1 MLGTLDPSFGCMIA
15 LALGA
20 ALPWL
25 LSARRRLRVIV
36 SLVICLG
43 VAAAVVIAGG
53 VQRSSPRLEI
63 YPEHTR
69 LRVGEKIH
77 YSVFRRDDGA
87 LNWVDGYSLEPKDPD
102 VVRVVDTRWLEAVS
116 PGRTE
121 VLVLSNVGE
130 RVLSIDIDPETAPP
144 MPAVHHSEVDR
155 IVGEELLFV
164 GHANLDGFDHTAVA
178 KPGIDRLVRQF
189 KARGHPVVYFVSR
202 EYPYWY
208 TEDRE
213 PDLAIVSEGQEH
225 QIAVDAKRIVLSG
238 GGFMFCVLRNVQM
251 TLHGMLQAANR
262 DNIEFVFP
270 SDAIWAVDM
279 FTQGQ
284 HRLYPAPM
292 ALLDRLM
299 SERSSEQDRYEQLVV
314 PFLER
319 LFGEFPVV
327 GYPALAPNP
336 PLEELLDG
344 WTIDVAFDGVF
355 LRSYRPGDPTKV
367 IRFDFLSNSAR

>member
-1 MLGTLDPSFGCMIA
+1 MLGTLDPTFGCMIA

-25 LSARRRLRVIV
+25 LSAPRLHRLIV

-43 VAAAVVIAGG
+43 VAATVVIASG

-69 LRVGEKIH
+69 LRVGEQIH
-77 YSVFRRDDGA
+77 YSVFRRDHGA
-87 LNWVDGYSLEPKDPD
+87 LNWADDYSLEPKDPA
-102 VVRVVDTRWLEAVS
+102 VVRVVDTWWLEAVS
-116 PGRTE
+116 PGRTG
-121 VLVLSNVGE
+121 VVVRSDVGE
-130 RVLSIDIDPETAPP
+130 RVLSIDVDLEAVPP

-155 IVGEELLFV
+155 IAGEELLFV

-189 KARGHPVVYFVSR
+189 KARGHPVVYFVSQ

-213 PDLAIVSEGQEH
+213 PDLAIVSEGKEH
-225 QIAVDAKRIVLSG
+225 QILVDAERIVFSG

-270 SDAIWAVDM
+270 SDPIWAVEHVHNG
-279 FTQGQ
+279 TGIGCT
-284 HRLYPAPM
+284 RLPWHY
-292 ALLDRLM
+292 
-299 SERSSEQDRYEQLVV
+299 SSASCQS
-314 PFLER
+314 
-319 LFGEFPVV
+319 G
-327 GYPALAPNP
+327 
-336 PLEELLDG
+336 
-344 WTIDVAFDGVF
+344 
-355 LRSYRPGDPTKV
+355 RPGRIDTT
-367 IRFDFLSNSAR
+367 SW